1 MNDNA
6 IDTYFNDILLLFVFL
21 MFHVQINA
29 DLEKFEQMWGMFEE
43 FQTGLEEMRKE
54 EWIIFRSKLY
64 KFEEYLKS
72 WTEKLNSQEKAVP
85 I

>member
-1 MNDNA
+1 
-6 IDTYFNDILLLFVFL
+6 
-21 MFHVQINA
+21 
-29 DLEKFEQMWGMFEE
+29 MWGMFEE

-72 WTEKLNSQEKAVP
+72 WTEKLNSQE
-85 I
+85 